1 MDNLEYGSRNQ
12 AKGTNMSTER
22 FTVEGNLYLEKTKQL
37 VCEGNIRR
45 VRVIHEQ
52 RTILETP
59 LTIGIPAVA
68 LVIQEQPQVE
78 MVVITLEAVVEELIL
93 LLALVELEAV
103 VMLLLKLVAMVE
115 TELSTQVAVEDL
127 VNLLILVEQVEKVL
141 SF

>member
-1 MDNLEYGSRNQ
+1 
-12 AKGTNMSTER
+12 MSTER

-68 LVIQEQPQVE
+68 LVILVAS
-78 MVVITLEAVVEELIL
+78 LLIAL
-93 LLALVELEAV
+93 GAFAALVIECS
-103 VMLLLKLVAMVE
+103 VE
-115 TELSTQVAVEDL
+115 
-127 VNLLILVEQVEKVL
+127 VEKVAETDEAGEAEK
-141 SF
+141 